1 MTMAELVRQYEALG
15 VRLWLDNGQLRFRA
29 PAGVLNQQRL
39 QELRF
44 YKAALLSHLEKT
56 EQAVVTADPDNRYA
70 PFPLTDIQAAY
81 LIGRKDDYELGGV
94 GCHGY
99 VELTMPV
106 LDGKRLEA
114 AWHAVIM
121 RHDMLRAVVSAKGY
135 QQVLK
140 EIRLPPLREQ
150 DLGGKSPAEIR
161 TAIEKVRRRLATRQ
175 YAPDEWPLCELFLTT
190 TRENSTLHFSIDM
203 LIADFVS
210 IRVMLEELDF
220 FYHQPEGRLAAPEV
234 SYRDVILFLQVRQQ
248 QAQRKLQRKQDRDFW
263 LERIERLPEAPK
275 LPVAEQAGLRQP
287 VSFSRHSFQLEPEGW
302 DYFCRQAKARKI
314 TPSSAVLAA
323 YARSIA
329 EWSGQ
334 VHFCLTVTLLN
345 RPELQPPI
353 GRVIGD
359 FTTVS
364 LLEVSIVP
372 ACSFARQAQALQ
384 QQLWLDLEHG
394 AISGIEVLREMRR
407 RRGRNVLI
415 PVVYTST
422 LGAGAETGVAGEFM
436 TGARLTY
443 GISQTPQ
450 VWIDCQ
456 VAERSGRLQVNWD
469 VRDGVFPGQ
478 TVEKAFAG
486 FARLLES
493 MAEAEEAWEATD
505 GTVITATFQER
516 ERAMQ

>member
-15 VRLWLDNGQLRFRA
+15 VQLWLDNGQLRFRA

-44 YKAALLSHLEKT
+44 YKEALIGHMEKT
-56 EQAVVTADPDNRYA
+56 EQAVVSADPAGRYA

-99 VELTMPV
+99 VELTLPV

-114 AWHAVIM
+114 AWHAVIL
-121 RHDMLRAVVSAKGY
+121 RHDMLRAVVSTQGY

-140 EIRLPPLREQ
+140 EISLPPLNEQ
-150 DLGGKSPAEIR
+150 DLRGQKPAQVR
-161 TAIEKVRRRLATRQ
+161 AAVEKVRLWLSTRQ
-175 YAPDEWPLCELFLTT
+175 YAPDQWPLYELFLTISG
-190 TRENSTLHFSIDM
+190 ENSILHFSIDM

-220 FYHQPEGRLAAPEV
+220 FYHHPGGSLPEPGV
-234 SYRDVILFLQVRQQ
+234 SYRDVVLFLQFRQKQAQLRQQ
-248 QAQRKLQRKQDRDFW
+248 RQQDRQFW
-263 LERIERLPEAPK
+263 LERIDRLPEAPK
-275 LPVAEQAGLRQP
+275 LPVAGRAGVGQP
-287 VSFSRHSFQLEPEGW
+287 ASFTRHLFQLGPDRW
-302 DYFCRQAKARKI
+302 TDFCRQAKSRKI
-314 TPSSAVLAA
+314 TPSCAVLAA

-329 EWSGQ
+329 EWSGEPA
-334 VHFCLTVTLLN
+334 FGLIITLLN

-353 GRVIGD
+353 ERMIGD
-359 FTTVS
+359 FTTVN
-364 LLEVSIVP
+364 LLEVSI
-372 ACSFARQAQALQ
+372 ALQDSFAKQAQALQ
-384 QQLWLDLEHG
+384 QRLWLDLEHG
-394 AISGIEVLREMRR
+394 SYSGIEVLREMRR

-422 LGAGAETGVAGEFM
+422 IGAGAEKGVDGEFM

-456 VAERSGRLQVNWD
+456 VAERSGSLQVNWD
-469 VRDGVFPGQ
+469 VRDGIFSEQ
-478 TVEKAFAG
+478 TVEKAFAE
-486 FARLLES
+486 FARLLENL
-493 MAEAEEAWEATD
+493 ALAGNAWETKH
-505 GTVITATFQER
+505 TAKAIFPGK
-516 ERAMQ
+516 ERATK